1 MVLSYEI
8 RKLFG
13 TKTFCQRSSD
23 SGINDISL
31 CRLGGRSLEKRDVGV
46 FKAPASS
53 WRESE
58 LWGWWFYRRPFLSM
72 TEYWRNWFQIFSFF
86 GGGRI
91 WVRKD
96 ASVTAVRVQMPIYI
110 QLHHKDITDRTLH
123 FYYPRKKKK
132 SISVQMT
139 KNSCRPV
146 EDLADIFGRL
156 FPCSAR
162 VREQCIH
169 TPTVSCSVFPP
180 FTLNHPQRPWAT
192 LIPINFEWNINA
204 FVFW

>member
-58 LWGWWFYRRPFLSM
+58 LWGWWFYSRPFLNM
-72 TEYWRNWFQIFSFF
+72 TEYWRNWLQIFSFL

-91 WVRKD
+91 FRWWRGCCQWIRARKD

-123 FYYPRKKKK
+123 CYYPRKKKSQLVSK
-132 SISVQMT
+132 WPKI
-139 KNSCRPV
+139 PA
-146 EDLADIFGRL
+146 DL
-156 FPCSAR
+156 
-162 VREQCIH
+162 
-169 TPTVSCSVFPP
+169 
-180 FTLNHPQRPWAT
+180 
-192 LIPINFEWNINA
+192 
-204 FVFW
+204 